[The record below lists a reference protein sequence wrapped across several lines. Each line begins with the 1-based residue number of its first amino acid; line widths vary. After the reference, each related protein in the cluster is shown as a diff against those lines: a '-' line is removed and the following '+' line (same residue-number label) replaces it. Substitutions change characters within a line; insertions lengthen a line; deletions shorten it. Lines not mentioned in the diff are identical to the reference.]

1 MLSPLREAFSKKK
14 YSFSLVGTGALSS
27 VAWSNGAEQM
37 HLFAS
42 GSSQKSPTIT
52 LYLLSPRVCF
62 FIVLK
67 LDLFVYSELEG
78 YHTNRTTH

>member
-1 MLSPLREAFSKKK
+1 MLSPLREVFSKKK

-42 GSSQKSPTIT
+42 GSSQKSPN
-52 LYLLSPRVCF
+52 YHVVSVESSC
-62 FIVLK
+62 
-67 LDLFVYSELEG
+67 LFLHSIK
-78 YHTNRTTH
+78 T